1 MGDNKLR
8 PFAYAH
14 STAVMR
20 ALTIEARNRGHFIS
34 GGYDFLEE
42 AGEHTAFDKMIQ
54 LAKEIGVTNPLYIDT
69 VKELAGHSLADF
81 KHALTA
87 IEDARLSVI
96 SAAEPQYN
104 YYHFMTVIEVL
115 ESLEPGYAKNQQG
128 IVAVTMSKLNV
139 EIEDICKETGL
150 NESDVFQAVAEYKR
164 EQEQNQQ
171 QDT

>member
-20 ALTIEARNRGHFIS
+20 ALTIEARDRGHFIS

-87 IEDARLSVI
+87 IEDARLSVN
-96 SAAEPQYN
+96 SAAEPDYN
-104 YYHFMTVIEVL
+104 YYNFMTAIEVL
-115 ESLEPGYAKNQQG
+115 EALEPGYVKNRKS
-128 IVAVTMSKLNV
+128 IVAVTMSKLDV

-150 NESDVFQAVAEYKR
+150 NQSDVLQAVADYAR
-164 EQEQNQQ
+164 EEEKNQE
-171 QDT
+171 